1 METSKDYYA
10 TLGVLPSAED
20 VVIRAAYKALAQRYH
35 PDRFEGSKDE
45 ALRRMQDINEAYAVL
60 SDAVQRKEY
69 DTLRG
74 ADTKSG
80 ASYSAD
86 DSNDVP
92 PGYDPLESDWAAAT
106 KYYPDLVQVE
116 ARLSKIAWR
125 LGYAFRAYLLD
136 NKAFETCQQV
146 AAQMER
152 EFLELYFGT
161 KPELVTFAK
170 ELIEAGHKKAAKAL
184 NEAVRIF
191 GTNIDAPRVIKKIRD
206 DFDLNDHF
214 EDGLPKYS
222 PPQLDA
228 GEVNIHRSVFGRWKL
243 GRGAIFLFV
252 VACFVG
258 IFVVDGYLKG
268 REATARALIAQQ
280 AAQQAAQEEARK
292 ATEAIEAV
300 ARSARNIQR
309 RREMQETIERAK
321 QPSAGWV
328 HVGRYA
334 DGSLYADATTKTM
347 VGNVVNMWVLLD
359 FTVPITVRGAPYS
372 SIKRRDEFDCS
383 YESIRSTFTT
393 HYSRGMGAGD
403 VTYSSQDS
411 SGWSRVKMGSLAH
424 TLWKIACGAQ
434 Q

>member
-60 SDAVQRKEY
+60 SDPVQRKEY

-116 ARLSKIAWR
+116 ARLTKIAWR

-161 KPELVTFAK
+161 KPELVTFAR

-191 GTNIDAPRVIKKIRD
+191 GANIDAPRVIKKIRD

-214 EDGLPKYS
+214 SDGLPKYS
-222 PPQLDA
+222 PQQPDA
-228 GEVNIHRSVFGRWKL
+228 RDVDIHRSVFGRWKL
-243 GRGAIFLFV
+243 GRSSIFLFV

-268 REATARALIAQQ
+268 REATARAKLAQQ
-280 AAQQAAQEEARK
+280 AAQQAAQEDARK
-292 ATEAIEAV
+292 ANEA
-300 ARSARNIQR
+300 
-309 RREMQETIERAK
+309 MQVKERAETK
-321 QPSAGWV
+321 ARVDDRERATRLSAGWV
-328 HVGRYA
+328 RVGQYA
-334 DGSLYADATTKTM
+334 DGSLYTDPTTKSKS
-347 VGNVVNMWVLLD
+347 GNVVTMWVLLD
-359 FTVPITVRGAPYS
+359 FTVPMTVRGAKYS
-372 SIKRRDEFDCS
+372 SLKRRDEFDCS
-383 YESIRSTFTT
+383 YESMRTVSATY
-393 HYSRGMGAGD
+393 HSMSMGAGRFH
-403 VTYSSQDS
+403 YSSQDS

-424 TLWKIACGAQ
+424 TLWEIACSSE
-434 Q
+434 